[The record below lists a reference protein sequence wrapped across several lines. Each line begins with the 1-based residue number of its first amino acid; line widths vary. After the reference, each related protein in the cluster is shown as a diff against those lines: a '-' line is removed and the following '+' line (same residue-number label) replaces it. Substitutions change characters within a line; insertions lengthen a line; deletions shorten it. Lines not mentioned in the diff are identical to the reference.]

1 MNTKLGNTILR
12 IIIQIVCFI
21 LLGLLVFGKYILIP
35 GNTGFTFTIFGI
47 TAILFYYYRIN
58 TTTKNYI
65 LLGALYSILV
75 IIIFMRSSHIS
86 VLSRNMCWFIL
97 IGLLA
102 DYHALA
108 EKKEWYL
115 NSKAWSIIIWLAG
128 FVCVYAVMTFLNIF
142 IYHYYSIN
150 EQATIWLYL
159 KQIIKIGG
167 VLGFGIGLGQFI
179 SGYLFKEKLS

>member
-1 MNTKLGNTILR
+1 
-12 IIIQIVCFI
+12 
-21 LLGLLVFGKYILIP
+21 
-35 GNTGFTFTIFGI
+35 
-47 TAILFYYYRIN
+47 
-58 TTTKNYI
+58 
-65 LLGALYSILV
+65 
-75 IIIFMRSSHIS
+75 
-86 VLSRNMCWFIL
+86 MCWFIL